1 MGRGG
6 MLNREWRFLTFFP
19 LKGGG
24 GAYLRGGDLEKIYGS
39 LFIINKIIKM
49 LKILRGYATF
59 FAIFLKS

>member
-1 MGRGG
+1 

-19 LKGGG
+19 VKGGG
-24 GAYLRGGDLEKIYGS
+24 GLFERGRFREDC